1 MSQQDTAANPVGWVT
16 RHPRHTPHHTARTWV
31 VNHPPYPCYAHSSC
45 YRYVAEGW
53 QHSERGLAMD
63 SSGYE
68 SPLPAAHLQIFTN
81 DLLCAPCGARPLP
94 AAHLQIFTNRGEHH
108 ESPVHTPAMG
118 ARNCRWF

>member
-81 DLLCAPCGARPLP
+81 
-94 AAHLQIFTNRGEHH
+94 RGEHH